1 MKKTLIIRILTS
13 AILLLLVFGNVYAFG
28 NGFNNDMIQYQPDE
42 NISQLK
48 TPFAKVFNSAVL
60 ILRILSVGGV
70 IFAGVKYM
78 FADASKKS
86 EIKQSMVYLV
96 IGMVIVFAASIVVQ
110 YIVAV
115 AGEIM
120 FGKAQTGI

>member
-28 NGFNNDMIQYQPDE
+28 NGFNNDMIQYQDDE
-42 NISQLK
+42 NINQLK

-78 FADASKKS
+78 FTDASKKS

-120 FGKAQTGI
+120 FGKAPTGI

>member
-28 NGFNNDMIQYQPDE
+28 NGFNNDMIQYQDE

-48 TPFAKVFNSAVL
+48 TPFAKVFNSVVL

-120 FGKAQTGI
+120 FGKAPTGI

>member
-28 NGFNNDMIQYQPDE
+28 NGFNNDMIQYRDE

-48 TPFAKVFNSAVL
+48 TPFTKVFNSAVL

-120 FGKAQTGI
+120 FGKAPTGI